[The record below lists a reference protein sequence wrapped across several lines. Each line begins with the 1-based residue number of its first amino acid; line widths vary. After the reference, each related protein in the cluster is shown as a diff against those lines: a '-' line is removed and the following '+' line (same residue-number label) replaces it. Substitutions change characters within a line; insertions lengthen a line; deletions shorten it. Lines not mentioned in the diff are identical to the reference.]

1 MPVYHDQ
8 MHKKTLFLIIWVI
21 FSCFYI
27 VNSFICDDAFIS
39 FRTID
44 NFVRGYGLRWN
55 VNERVQVFTNPLY
68 TLLMSGL
75 YFLTWDRAWLPN
87 PHRIWLTSLALSYV
101 LSTSVFVIIGKYA
114 KSLHHFW
121 LAFCILMTSQAYVSF
136 CSSGLETSLSYVFV
150 TLFYVRYLYT
160 SPHRINLQMLSFYS
174 LIVALAMVKGL
185 GK

>member
-136 CSSGLETSLSYVFV
+136 VLLV
-150 TLFYVRYLYT
+150 
-160 SPHRINLQMLSFYS
+160 
-174 LIVALAMVKGL
+174 
-185 GK
+185 